1 MIEITFNG
9 KIFKIEEGRTLK
21 EFLEENLTITKF
33 AIEINMEVVPKSNYG
48 GIVLQNEMK
57 IEAITFVGG
66 G

>member
-48 GIVLQNEMK
+48 GIVLQNGMK